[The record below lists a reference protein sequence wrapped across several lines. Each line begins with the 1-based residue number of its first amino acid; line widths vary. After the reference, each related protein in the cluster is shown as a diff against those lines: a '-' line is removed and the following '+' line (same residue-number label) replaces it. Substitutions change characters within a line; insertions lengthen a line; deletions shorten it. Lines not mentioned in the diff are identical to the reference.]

1 MQEFLERRGLR
12 CCGRALYATASE
24 YIAMHKSFLSSILFV
39 LDRLPLTLAPF
50 AGVQNRMCVHPKFL
64 HSNATSHKWP
74 FGGKLLCSFR
84 LVSGVRSKRLSCTAF
99 LHFVSLQLWQSYWT
113 MRLMRYSA
121 YSLFRC
127 TLDHSGLDIRLN
139 HVS

>member
-1 MQEFLERRGLR
+1 
-12 CCGRALYATASE
+12 
-24 YIAMHKSFLSSILFV
+24 MHKSFLSSILFV
-39 LDRLPLTLAPF
+39 LNRLPLTLAPF

-99 LHFVSLQLWQSYWT
+99 LHFLCLIAAVAEL
-113 MRLMRYSA
+113 
-121 YSLFRC
+121 
-127 TLDHSGLDIRLN
+127 LDNAVDEVFSIFTVPLYT
-139 HVS
+139 